1 MQRTT
6 ILALCMILPLAAVI
20 GSEALAAGANW
31 KVGRVYNRLV
41 CNKCHRQDDGKVMS
55 PSERTIADWKAY
67 FAADKH
73 DASGKANPSVKFYAS
88 REYRDSIKA
97 ENKAAAKFLELPDEE
112 MMAHVVAFYIHG
124 AKDSD
129 TPLRCQ

>member
-1 MQRTT
+1 MKRKL
-6 ILALCMILPLAAVI
+6 ISALCMALPLAAVI

-31 KVGRVYNRLV
+31 KMGRVYNRLV
-41 CNKCHRQDDGKVMS
+41 CNDCHRQDDGKVMS

-73 DASGKANPSVKFYAS
+73 AASGKANPSVKFYAS
-88 REYRDSIKA
+88 QEYRHAIKA
-97 ENKAAAKFLELPDEE
+97 ENKAAAKFLKLPDEE
-112 MMAHVVAFYIHG
+112 MMANVVAFYLHG